1 MLCPQP
7 QSHTT
12 FHIPPQPPTPQPP
25 PLQHAATATTT
36 TTTTSSSSS
45 SSSEKKQQ
53 QQQAQWNTITSSD
66 ANQEHENSCKRG
78 PVWAHCL
85 SVYNDVPLTQK
96 MSGLFQS
103 SSHWNSNDRL
113 LSFLCRAHVGHILTQ
128 QCWSFLSTH
137 WSNSLKP
144 QPTCQLWIR
153 RIAIFSMRINYFRF
167 MKSCFMKCWYMSLVA
182 VDIVSKPCT
191 KFLFK
196 AATKHC
202 LRFGPGMQSEYPKW
216 SKTSRSWIQKQSS
229 TRFLTPAMSVLPI
242 TPAAFVHV
250 APPASMRRSRT
261 NIFPQKMASSQ
272 WCYSRLMV
280 QSTYATSTF
289 GKLSV
294 WPPLRSPTFSAC
306 QRCDAAWFGCSSRCN
321 SSTRLKAKSHQWV
334 VLLFLTNWGKK
345 IKSLKSKWIW

>member
-1 MLCPQP
+1 MTYHWRKKCRDCFNHLHIEIPMTGCWAFSAGLMLVT
-7 QSHTT
+7 SLLSNADRSSV
-12 FHIPPQPPTPQPP
+12 HIG
-25 PLQHAATATTT
+25 ATALNHNQRAN
-36 TTTTSSSSS
+36 SG
-45 SSSEKKQQ
+45 SEELQSFRWESTIF
-53 QQQAQWNTITSSD
+53 ASWNH
-66 ANQEHENSCKRG
+66 A
-78 PVWAHCL
+78 L
-85 SVYNDVPLTQK
+85 
-96 MSGLFQS
+96 
-103 SSHWNSNDRL
+103 WNGGIWN
-113 LSFLCRAHVGHILTQ
+113 AHVPR
-128 QCWSFLSTH
+128 CCRH
-137 WSNSLKP
+137 WIKTTGR
-144 QPTCQLWIR
+144 Q
-153 RIAIFSMRINYFRF
+153 
-167 MKSCFMKCWYMSLVA
+167 
-182 VDIVSKPCT
+182 CT
-191 KFLFK
+191 KNLLK

-202 LRFGPGMQSEYPKW
+202 LRFGPGMQSENPKW
-216 SKTSRSWIQKQSS
+216 SKPSRSWIQKPSS

-334 VLLFLTNWGKK
+334 VLLFLTNWGKRLNHWNLNEFDRSWWK
-345 IKSLKSKWIW
+345 HIASIINIIQ